1 MFESH
6 WHGGILYREEV
17 LPDFIKE
24 GTKMM
29 KKSKRKVLELFES
42 GYPDSLE
49 PGTYSALA
57 EIHRYLFED
66 IYPFAGK
73 LREENISKGEFRFA
87 QWEYV
92 EQELNRLLE
101 QLKQENFLE
110 GLEKNQL
117 AKKLAYYLSEMNVLH
132 PFREGNR

>member
-49 PGTYSALA
+49 PGTYSAKA
-57 EIHRYLFED
+57 E
-66 IYPFAGK
+66 
-73 LREENISKGEFRFA
+73 
-87 QWEYV
+87 
-92 EQELNRLLE
+92 
-101 QLKQENFLE
+101 
-110 GLEKNQL
+110 
-117 AKKLAYYLSEMNVLH
+117 
-132 PFREGNR
+132 

>member
-66 IYPFAGK
+66 IYDFAG
-73 LREENISKGEFRFA
+73 LVRDVNIAISREDEAVFISSRKALSGSYFHFGRN
-87 QWEYV
+87 Y
-92 EQELNRLLE
+92 
-101 QLKQENFLE
+101 FLS
-110 GLEKNQL
+110 
-117 AKKLAYYLSEMNVLH
+117 YT
-132 PFREGNR
+132 